1 MAGGAVVGAL
11 VLGAIAMLAGVAWV
25 GLVLGAAVGAAMALW
40 QLRGTSARVLT
51 SVGAVPI
58 AAGSEP
64 RLRNLVDGLCTSN
77 GVSIPDLS
85 VIEDDAINCLA
96 VGASPQHTTIVV
108 TRGMLAG
115 LDRMQLEG
123 VVAWLLGQVK
133 RGETRLATV
142 ITPVAALAPRLAA
155 RALPERY
162 DVIADL
168 DAVGLT
174 RYPPGLLAALEV
186 TRSRSAVA
194 RAPQSSN
201 HLWFDDPAGGTT
213 GVGAA
218 FHSSIDER
226 IATLQEL

>member
-1 MAGGAVVGAL
+1 MAGIAWVGVL
-11 VLGAIAMLAGVAWV
+11 LGAAIGAGVAW
-25 GLVLGAAVGAAMALW
+25 W
-40 QLRGTSARVLT
+40 QLRSTTARVLAG
-51 SVGAVPI
+51 VGAVPI
-58 AAGSEP
+58 ATGAEP

-77 GVSIPDLS
+77 GVPVPALS
-85 VIEDDAINCLA
+85 VIDDAGINCLA
-96 VGASPQHTTIVV
+96 VGASPHHTTVVV
-108 TRGMLAG
+108 TRGMLDG

-142 ITPVAALAPRLAA
+142 VTPLAAVAPGLAA

-194 RAPQSSN
+194 RAPHSTN
-201 HLWFDDPAGGTT
+201 HLWFDDPTGGTAEI
-213 GVGAA
+213 GAT
-218 FHSSIDER
+218 FHSPIDER